1 HLSIRFESD
10 VSKITQDAV
19 FLVCKD
25 EETELKNDAVIVCV
39 GGVLPTKILQSV
51 GVSVEM
57 KYGTP

>member
-1 HLSIRFESD
+1 